1 MNGILLE
8 THRETH
14 SPHLYT
20 SLNLFAERT
29 KQSSKCEK
37 WHLKIWPCSSIFRNS
52 PISVRNHWHMKM
64 PALSK
69 EALEASSKG
78 FTIGKEIPGQMNFL
92 EVKRNTRVN
101 WATTKEVAF
110 LLKRRRT
117 CETALADVRDCMGSD
132 LLHSSIHLIILLP
145 QGAFLLP

>member
-20 SLNLFAERT
+20 SLNLSAERT

-78 FTIGKEIPGQMNFL
+78 FAIGKEIPGQMNFL
-92 EVKRNTRVN
+92 EVKRKTQ
-101 WATTKEVAF
+101 
-110 LLKRRRT
+110 
-117 CETALADVRDCMGSD
+117 GSTGQPQRKWPPC
-132 LLHSSIHLIILLP
+132 LREGGPVGQHS
-145 QGAFLLP
+145 QM